1 MLLKQLLVSAFLGCA
16 LLMLG
21 ISLKKPIYGIIG
33 LVAEILLSFL
43 STIACFIFFFVGM
56 FLLFTFGK
64 TQPTP
69 SIVYRISGIDGPL
82 KGRQFELSEKQ
93 RKLSFGIE
101 NSDVLLPSYTTGV
114 SRHHCHMELDQNGGP
129 VLIDDNSRN
138 GTFLMYPTPEKLTP
152 GVPVQLREGAI
163 FCLAR
168 KDVLFQINRIS
179 NK

>member
-21 ISLKKPIYGIIG
+21 ITLRKPIYGVVG
-33 LVAEILLSFL
+33 LIVEILLSFV
-43 STIACFIFFFVGM
+43 STIACFVFFFVGVV
-56 FLLFTFGK
+56 LLLALGDAQPVPRFT
-64 TQPTP
+64 
-69 SIVYRISGIDGPL
+69 YRIAAIDGPL

-93 RKLSFGIE
+93 RKLTFGIE

-114 SRHHCHMELDQNGGP
+114 SRHHCHVELDQNRDP
-129 VLIDDNSRN
+129 VLVDDNSRN
-138 GTFLMYPTPEKLTP
+138 GTFLMYPAPEKLVP
-152 GVPVQLREGAI
+152 GVPTQLREGAI

-179 NK
+179 K